1 MRIDKK
7 QRIVDSKIY
16 STEPNFNNVT
26 TNTSGNVAV
35 GSEDGQI
42 RLYKGVN
49 KNANTKY
56 PGLGDPVLHLESTK
70 DNKWLLATYKKYLIL
85 LPTFEGNIDFYE

>member
-1 MRIDKK
+1 M
-7 QRIVDSKIY
+7 
-16 STEPNFNNVT
+16 
-26 TNTSGNVAV
+26 
-35 GSEDGQI
+35 
-42 RLYKGVN
+42 N

>member
-1 MRIDKK
+1 MRAGKNKK
-7 QRIVDSKIY
+7 IVDSKTY
-16 STEPNFNNVT
+16 TTNPNFNKVV

-42 RLYKGVN
+42 RLYKGVS

-56 PGLGDPVLHLESTK
+56 PGLGDPVLHL
-70 DNKWLLATYKKYLIL
+70 
-85 LPTFEGNIDFYE
+85 